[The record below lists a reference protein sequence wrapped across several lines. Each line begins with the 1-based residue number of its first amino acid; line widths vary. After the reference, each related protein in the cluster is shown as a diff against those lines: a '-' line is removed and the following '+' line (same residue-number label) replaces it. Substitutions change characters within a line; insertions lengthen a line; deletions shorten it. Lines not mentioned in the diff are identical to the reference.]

1 MGKSRTLRSFRCFY
15 AETCNVK
22 DWEAFCRMTAA
33 GCYLF
38 FCLSYILVYIPHYSR
53 IVIVT
58 SAKSF
63 SCNNQSDTVDGGFLQ
78 NSATRN
84 SSFFGTIFH
93 YYQIINHPA
102 IGVSSFMETP
112 SSTTVF
118 LGSNVSAGALGHH
131 DRWQNGA
138 CPCWLG
144 GAAEWRAGARGE
156 GRECLVNNRDCED
169 IVRI

>member
-1 MGKSRTLRSFRCFY
+1 MLKIERHS
-15 AETCNVK
+15 AEWPQLVVIC
-22 DWEAFCRMTAA
+22 
-33 GCYLF
+33 F